1 MWTATALSEQIA
13 HYELLER
20 VAEGGMGV
28 IYRAR
33 DTRLDREVALKF
45 LSPSLRAS
53 ANELEQF
60 LQEARAISR
69 LNHPNIATIYAVEED
84 RGERFLAFE
93 FVPGGSLRDRIRQ
106 FPDGLELNQIL
117 TWGIR
122 IARALAHAHRHG
134 IVHRDVK
141 PENVLITGEGT
152 VKLTDFGV
160 AQVSG
165 MHSEETG
172 QTGGTA
178 AYMSP
183 EQALELESDARSDM
197 YSFGVLLY
205 ELAAGAPPFHNE
217 RPEVVIYDLVNT
229 EAPSLRHKRPDLPN
243 AFAKIVDKLLSK
255 KPENRYARMEDVVFA
270 LEALA
275 APAAPTATKLE
286 PTVAVLPL
294 VDMSP
299 EQDQEFFCDGLTE
312 EIILAL
318 SSVPGLRV
326 VSKTSSFSFKHSAY
340 DISEIGRQLGVE
352 SVLEGSVKKA
362 GERLRITVQLIR
374 VSDGMHLW
382 YQRYDRGVADIFAIQ
397 DQISRSI
404 AQALRLQLAVKPA
417 RKVVD
422 ARAYTL
428 YLEGRYCLSQ
438 RTPIMLDRALK
449 RFEEAVARDPHL
461 AAAYAGMAEV
471 RILLGGGQFPGD
483 GSRIMLGRAR
493 EAAQKA
499 LELDPSLAEAHTAMA
514 LVHYRS
520 DLAWDEAEAEFRRA
534 IELNPNYATAHH
546 QYAMFLAMHL
556 RLEEARKEIAVA
568 HKLDPLSLIIS
579 TAVGRVLHFSRR
591 YDEAI
596 EQCKRTIALDNNF
609 APAYFD
615 LAVSCMSV
623 GDIDSSLAA
632 IEKMHELDKNPL
644 RHNMMMAFVH
654 AARGETKEAMAW
666 KERFLAIADDMHVPL
681 TLFALL
687 EGRVGNLDRAVEMIE
702 QAIERHD
709 STLVYL
715 QCESAWDPIRT
726 HPRYPQLLARLGF
739 HPPAPQS

>member
-1 MWTATALSEQIA
+1 MNERIG
-13 HYELLER
+13 HYELIEH

-53 ANELEQF
+53 EQELERF

-93 FVPGGSLRDRIRQ
+93 YLAGGSLADYIAGA
-106 FPDGLELNQIL
+106 PGQISVSRLL
-117 TWGIR
+117 TWAIR
-122 IARALAHAHRHG
+122 IGLALAHAHRHG

-141 PENVLITGEGT
+141 PQNVLLTT
-152 VKLTDFGV
+152 DQVVKLTDFGL
-160 AQVSG
+160 AEF
-165 MHSEETG
+165 SEKQQGRDG

-183 EQALELESDARSDM
+183 EQAQELETDYRSDM

-205 ELAAGAPPFHNE
+205 ELASGAVPFVDP
-217 RPEVVIYDLVNT
+217 RFEVVLYDVINT
-229 EAPSLRHKRPDLPN
+229 EPPSLREKRPDLPLGFV
-243 AFAKIVDKLLSK
+243 AIVDRLFHKDPSA
-255 KPENRYARMEDVVFA
+255 RYERMEDVVA
-270 LEALA
+270 AIEALSLPDA
-275 APAAPTATKLE
+275 QSTARVE

-299 EQDQEFFCDGLTE
+299 EQDQEYFCDGLTE
-312 EIILAL
+312 EAILAL
-318 SSVPGLRV
+318 SSVKGLRV
-326 VSKTSSFSFKHSAY
+326 VSKTSSFRFKGGAY
-340 DISEIGRQLGVE
+340 EIADIGPRLGVD
-352 SVLEGSVKKA
+352 SILEGSVKKA
-362 GERLRITVQLIR
+362 GDRLRVTVQLIR
-374 VSDGMHLW
+374 VSDGSHLW
-382 YQRYDRGVADIFAIQ
+382 FQRYDCGVEDIFAIQ
-397 DQISRSI
+397 DEISQSI
-404 AQALRLQLAVKPA
+404 AQALKLQLTARPTRKP
-417 RKVVD
+417 VD
-422 ARAYTL
+422 AATYTL

-438 RTPIMLDRALK
+438 RTPVMLDRSLK
-449 RFEEAVARDPHL
+449 RFEEAVKRDPEF

-471 RILLGGGQFPGD
+471 RILFGAGQYPGD
-483 GSRIMLGRAR
+483 GARSMLDKAR
-493 EAAQKA
+493 QAAEQA
-499 LELDPSLAEAHTAMA
+499 LNLDPSLSEAHTAMA
-514 LVHYRS
+514 LVHYRR
-520 DLAWDEAEAEFRRA
+520 DWAWSAAEAEFRKA

-556 RLEEARKEIAVA
+556 RLEEARKEIAIA
-568 HKLDPLSLIIS
+568 HELDPLSLIIS

-596 EQCKRTIALDNNF
+596 EQCQRTIELDGSF

-615 LAVSCMSV
+615 LAVSYMAI
-623 GDIDSSLAA
+623 GDLDSSLAA
-632 IEKMHELDKNPL
+632 IERMHELDQNPL

-654 AARGETKEAMAW
+654 AAKGETGEAFEW
-666 KERFLAIADDMHVPL
+666 KDRFIALADEMHVPP

-687 EGRVGNLDRAVEMIE
+687 EAQLGNLDRAVEMVE
-702 QAIERHD
+702 QAIENHD

-715 QCESAWDPIRT
+715 QCESAWDPIRN
-726 HPRYPQLLARLGF
+726 HPRYPALLAKLGF
-739 HPPAPQS
+739 RPPA